1 MVDDEGTRGYI
12 GELLFYRPL
21 YVLQTLDEALVTR
34 IILCSVRR
42 INTAERVVY
51 ALAHGL
57 KPAYTCP
64 VVWVVKMSGVTAVV
78 MCRPYQV
85 LIETY
90 EL

>member
-21 YVLQTLDEALVTR
+21 YVLQALDEALVAR
-34 IILCSVRR
+34 IILCSVHR
-42 INTAERVVY
+42 INTAERAVY

-57 KPAYTCP
+57 KSTYACP
-64 VVWVVKMSGVTAVV
+64 VVWVVKVGGVTVV
-78 MCRPYQV
+78 EMCRPHQV
-85 LIETY
+85 LIKTY